1 MMLVFYTIGIYLMGA
16 LIRIAALWNKKARQ
30 WVTGRKDIF
39 SSLHASFDENTHP
52 IAWFHCAS
60 LGEFEQ
66 ARPVIEGFRTKHLH
80 YRILLT
86 FYSPSGYEI
95 RKNYEYADWVFY
107 LPLDTAS
114 NAKQFIKTVRP
125 TIVFFAKYEFW
136 HYYLTELRNRA
147 VPTILFSAIFRP
159 DQAFFKSYGQFF
171 RNMLT
176 CFTHIFVQNTSSLA
190 LLKDIDLQNISVAGD
205 TRIDRVSKIAETKKD
220 IPLAATFKADQPLLI
235 VGSAW
240 QGDLD
245 LLTAYLNQYA
255 KPLKILIAPHEIKE
269 ETLQSIESSFTKKTI
284 RLSKAVDNSIA
295 TYDVLLIDSIGLLSS
310 LYQYGDFAFIG
321 GGFYDGIHSILE
333 PAVFGMPIFFGP
345 NYKKFQEA
353 FDLIEEGGAFSV
365 GNTAEFIPIFEKLYS
380 DATLRKEVSDRVQ
393 MYIRKKL
400 GATEKIL
407 KEIDLLC

>member
-39 SSLHASFDENTHP
+39 SSLHASFDENIYP

-66 ARPVIEGFRTKHLH
+66 ARPVIEGFRTKHPH

-107 LPLDTAS
+107 LPLDTGS
-114 NAKQFIKTVRP
+114 NAKRFIETVRP
-125 TIVFFAKYEFW
+125 AIVFFAKYEFW
-136 HYYLTELRNRA
+136 HYYLAELRNQA
-147 VPTILFSAIFRP
+147 IPTILFSAIFRQ
-159 DQAFFKSYGQFF
+159 DQAFFKFYGQFF

-190 LLKDIDLQNISVAGD
+190 LLKDIDLENVSVAGD

-245 LLTAYLNQYA
+245 LLTGYLNQYT

-269 ETLQSIESSFTKKTI
+269 ETLQSIESAFTKKTI

-365 GNTAEFIPIFEKLYS
+365 KNTAEFIPIFEKLYS

-407 KEIDLLC
+407 KEIDLLY